1 MAKAKENLKIE
12 VHEVTAGEVRTITVI
27 IEAPAKDFLLPDL
40 LSQRGAVSPFEVTL
54 KQAVREATERYLA
67 GTEDLIAGLAASQ
80 KSDAPASKPKLNG
93 NGKGTKSAA
102 SKREAAAAQKPA
114 MPPEPQPVSAAV
126 VLSAAGD

>member
-12 VHEVTAGEVRTITVI
+12 VHEATAGEVRTITVT
-27 IEAPAKDFLLPDL
+27 IEALAKDFLLPDL
-40 LSQRGAVSPFEVTL
+40 LSQRGAVGPFEVTL

-93 NGKGTKSAA
+93 NGKGVKSTA
-102 SKREAAAAQKPA
+102 SKREAATTQTPA
-114 MPPEPQPVSAAV
+114 MPPEPEPISAAV
-126 VLSAAGD
+126 TRSAAGD